1 VAQLSLKSAYLC
13 HLEGG
18 GGGAATIPC
27 TLAKRHYTVVT
38 DCSKLY
44 VMQNSAPNHDD
55 ERPPTTNRLTEA
67 SHDQSASR
75 QLGEANREA
84 RRLGQRHTVKEAAE
98 VLGTTVD
105 AVRGRIRR
113 GTLDSVKLDGVV
125 YVLLDPTNREQQS
138 DKSETEANDAT
149 QQATDQMGLVADQW
163 ELVGEMRDQIDW
175 LRREVER
182 KDTIIMSLTQRIPEL
197 EAPSEPRDA
206 PETATLRSDRGSMA
220 QEDAHEPVER
230 RSWLY
235 WFFFGS

>member
-1 VAQLSLKSAYLC
+1 VAQLSPKSAYLC

-27 TLAKRHYTVVT
+27 TLAKWHYTVVT

-67 SHDQSASR
+67 SRDQSASQ

-138 DKSETEANDAT
+138 DKSETEADDAT
-149 QQATDQMGLVADQW
+149 QQATDQAGLVADQS

-197 EAPSEPRDA
+197 EAPTGQREAPERVSEGESGTETPASDTDEPR
-206 PETATLRSDRGSMA
+206 RS
-220 QEDAHEPVER
+220 
-230 RSWLY
+230 SW
-235 WFFFGS
+235 WHRFFGFE